1 MKTTDSVG
9 LRSKFHS
16 TLIESGVL
24 SVKDGI
30 VSNADKSS
38 KPSVRIASAIY
49 EQISSKAQTDGDK
62 LAGQTAGAK
71 FEQICARF
79 LKDAFSGLA
88 RIRPGNWMIGC
99 DGIQGNSGLA
109 NFEQFSHLALLADL
123 SAENPKLK
131 AAIGSDYMI
140 KPDVLIAR
148 LPEQDE
154 ALRPDNEFELDLDYA
169 NRTPLRLKNN
179 QQPLLHATVSCKWTM
194 RSDRAQNA
202 RTEALNLMKNRKGRV
217 PHIVVITGEPTPG
230 RLASLAYGTGEVDCV
245 YHFALPELI
254 SAVQADGMSDETLNA
269 MLDGNRLRDI
279 ADLPFDLAI

>member
-1 MKTTDSVG
+1 MKGLRSVG
-9 LRSKFHS
+9 LREKFHA

-24 SVKDGI
+24 SIKDGI

-38 KPSVRIASAIY
+38 KPSVRISAAIY
-49 EQISSKAQTDGDK
+49 EQIRSSAQTDGDK

-71 FEQICARF
+71 FEQICANF
-79 LKDAFSGLA
+79 LKDAFLSLKLV
-88 RIRPGNWMIGC
+88 RPGSWMIGC
-99 DGIQGNSGLA
+99 DGVQGNSGLA
-109 NFEQFSHLALLADL
+109 SFEQFSHLALLADL
-123 SAENPKLK
+123 SAENPRLK

-148 LPEQDE
+148 LPEPDDH
-154 ALRPDNEFELDLDYA
+154 LRPNNEFVLDLDYA
-169 NRTPLRLKNN
+169 SRTPLRLNNN
-179 QQPLLHATVSCKWTM
+179 QRPMLHATVSCKWTM

-254 SAVQADGMSDETLNA
+254 NAVKEDDTSDETLNA

-279 ADLPFDLAI
+279 ADLPFDLVI